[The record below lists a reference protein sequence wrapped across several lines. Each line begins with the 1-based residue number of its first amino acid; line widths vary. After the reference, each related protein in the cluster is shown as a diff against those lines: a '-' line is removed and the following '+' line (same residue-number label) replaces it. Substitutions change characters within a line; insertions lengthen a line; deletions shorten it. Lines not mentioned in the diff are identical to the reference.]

1 LIIGEKRMEKGK
13 TAKTEKIKNKKLL
26 KEYPFL
32 VPVNWEGNRISAK
45 DHNYE
50 FTALDDIPKGWK
62 KMFLQFCEDIKPVL
76 IKGNY
81 LNEYYFVQ
89 LKEKYGSIRIYDNGV
104 PSSIREEVSRLI
116 SDYEIISKNICVD
129 CGSPYAKMCNVG
141 WVSPFCEKCFKK
153 YYYNI
158 DYNSATKESDVMDNF
173 YKITRWGNGSRTE
186 EIIDI
191 SDKVA
196 RIKSKWRV

>member
-1 LIIGEKRMEKGK
+1 MRLGKKRSKK
-13 TAKTEKIKNKKLL
+13 LKAIRLKNKKII
-26 KEYPFL
+26 KKYPFL
-32 VPVNWEGNRISAK
+32 APLDFYGYKA
-45 DHNYE
+45 
-50 FTALDDIPKGWK
+50 TARCHKYIVTILDDIPKGWRK
-62 KMFLQFCEDIKPVL
+62 LMLQWAEDVKSVL
-76 IKGNY
+76 AKGNY
-81 LNEYYFVQ
+81 LREFTIGQ
-89 LKEKYGSIRIYDNGV
+89 AKEKYGRLEIFDNGC
-104 PSSIREEVSRLI
+104 PNSIYKEVSRLS
-116 SDYEIISKNICVD
+116 SDYEIISENVCID
-129 CGSPYAKMCNVG
+129 CGSPYAKMCNIG

-158 DYNSATKESDVMDNF
+158 DYNSVTKESDVMDNF